1 SSRPAWLC
9 LFLDGQGHLGAAVD
23 RVADAVGVLGGD
35 LAVVRDREDVLALVV
50 LVDGENLR
58 DEAGADRVGLALN
71 GVDGDLHSA
80 DIRPRG
86 RLLPERLCC
95 ETGTESGI
103 CGWRECVRAC
113 ARTALTPLC
122 GRFTLRASPR
132 VTGWNYAFREGGRAP
147 MPVTESSVDFDWF
160 GPEVCRD
167 PQLYDGLIREAAPVV
182 YSPEYDVWATGR
194 HTQIELMMRDWKTFS
209 STRPAFEEIGQ
220 PMILLSDDPPDH
232 QRVRTV
238 ISKGMSAAVL
248 RRWQEDFAAE
258 AERLV
263 LSLLDAPDGIIDRH
277 TELAKKYVLKVFPD
291 AIGLGDANR
300 EMLIKFGHAQF
311 NMFGPKNA
319 IYRASMDAAVEVFE
333 WVAANCKR
341 DAVKPGGVCMAMYE
355 AADTGAVTQEEAE
368 ILVRT
373 LYSAGSDT
381 TIYALGN
388 TLRALAENPDQ
399 YQLLRSNI
407 DEFAT
412 RAFEEGIRYD
422 NPARFTRRRAT
433 TEVEVD
439 GVTLPEDA
447 KLLLLHMPGGR
458 DPRRW
463 ENPGTYDI
471 TRDVVGKHLGL
482 GFGVHACVGA
492 RVARLEGVSLL
503 SALARHVASIEL
515 ADEPEVTTNM
525 AVHGHEKL
533 PLRIVPA

>member
-1 SSRPAWLC
+1 
-9 LFLDGQGHLGAAVD
+9 
-23 RVADAVGVLGGD
+23 
-35 LAVVRDREDVLALVV
+35 
-50 LVDGENLR
+50 
-58 DEAGADRVGLALN
+58 
-71 GVDGDLHSA
+71 
-80 DIRPRG
+80 
-86 RLLPERLCC
+86 
-95 ETGTESGI
+95 
-103 CGWRECVRAC
+103 
-113 ARTALTPLC
+113 
-122 GRFTLRASPR
+122 
-132 VTGWNYAFREGGRAP
+132 
-147 MPVTESSVDFDWF
+147 MPVTDSSVDFDWF
-160 GPEVCRD
+160 SPEVCRD
-167 PQLYDGLIREAAPVV
+167 PQFYDGLIREAAPVV
-182 YSPEYDVWATGR
+182 YSPQYDVWATGR
-194 HTQIELMMRDWKTFS
+194 HAQIELMMRDWKTFS
-209 STRPAFEEIGQ
+209 STRPPFEEIGQ

-248 RRWQEDFAAE
+248 RRWQEDFAAA

-263 LSLLDAPDGIIDRH
+263 RSLLDAPDGIIDGH
-277 TELAKKYVLKVFPD
+277 TDLAKKYVLDVFPD

-311 NMFGPKNA
+311 NKFGPKND
-319 IYRASMDAAVEVFE
+319 IYRESMEAAVEVFE
-333 WVAANCKR
+333 WVARNCKR

-368 ILVRT
+368 VLVRT

-381 TIYALGN
+381 TIYQLGN

-412 RAFEEGIRYD
+412 RAFEEGVRYD

-433 TEVEVD
+433 MEVDVD

-447 KLLLLHMPGGR
+447 KILILHMPGGR

-463 ENPGTYDI
+463 DRPGEYDI
-471 TRDVVGKHLGL
+471 TRDVVGKHLGF

-515 ADEPEVTTNM
+515 AGEPRVTTNM
-525 AVHGHEKL
+525 AVHGHEAL

>member
-1 SSRPAWLC
+1 MTATDSV
-9 LFLDGQGHLGAAVD
+9 VD
-23 RVADAVGVLGGD
+23 
-35 LAVVRDREDVLALVV
+35 
-50 LVDGENLR
+50 
-58 DEAGADRVGLALN
+58 
-71 GVDGDLHSA
+71 
-80 DIRPRG
+80 
-86 RLLPERLCC
+86 
-95 ETGTESGI
+95 
-103 CGWRECVRAC
+103 
-113 ARTALTPLC
+113 
-122 GRFTLRASPR
+122 AS
-132 VTGWNYAFREGGRAP
+132 
-147 MPVTESSVDFDWF
+147 FDWF
-160 GPEVCRD
+160 SPEVCRD
-167 PQLYDGLIREAAPVV
+167 PQLYDGMIREAGPVV
-182 YSPEYDVWATGR
+182 YSPQYDVWATGR
-194 HTQIELMMRDWKTFS
+194 HAQIELMMRDWKQFS

-238 ISKGMSAAVL
+238 ISKGMSPAVL
-248 RRWQEDFAAE
+248 RRMQDMFESAADE
-258 AERLV
+258 IVR
-263 LSLLDAPDGIIDRH
+263 SLLDAPDGLIDGH
-277 TELAKKYVLKVFPD
+277 TDLVKKYILTVFPD
-291 AIGLGDANR
+291 AIGLGDSNR

-311 NMFGPKNA
+311 NMFGPKND
-319 IYRASMDAAVEVFE
+319 IYRESMEAAGEVFE
-333 WVAANCKR
+333 WVATNCKR
-341 DAVKPGGVCMAMYE
+341 DAVQPGGICMAMYE
-355 AADTGAVTQEEAE
+355 AADTGAVSQEEAE

-381 TIYALGN
+381 TIYSIGN
-388 TLRALAENPDQ
+388 TLRALAENPAQ
-399 YQLLRSNI
+399 YELLRSDI

-433 TEVEVD
+433 EEVDVD

-463 ENPGTYDI
+463 ENPQVYDI

-503 SALARHVASIEL
+503 SALARHVRSVEL
-515 ADEPEVTTNM
+515 AGQPQVTTNM

>member
-1 SSRPAWLC
+1 
-9 LFLDGQGHLGAAVD
+9 
-23 RVADAVGVLGGD
+23 
-35 LAVVRDREDVLALVV
+35 
-50 LVDGENLR
+50 
-58 DEAGADRVGLALN
+58 
-71 GVDGDLHSA
+71 
-80 DIRPRG
+80 
-86 RLLPERLCC
+86 
-95 ETGTESGI
+95 
-103 CGWRECVRAC
+103 
-113 ARTALTPLC
+113 
-122 GRFTLRASPR
+122 
-132 VTGWNYAFREGGRAP
+132 
-147 MPVTESSVDFDWF
+147 MPVTDSSVDFDWF
-160 GPEVCRD
+160 SPEVCRD
-167 PQLYDGLIREAAPVV
+167 PQLYDGLIREAAPVA
-182 YSPEYDVWATGR
+182 YSPQYDVWATGR
-194 HTQIELMMRDWKTFS
+194 HEQIELMMRDWKTFS

-238 ISKGMSAAVL
+238 ISKGMSPAVL
-248 RRWQEDFAAE
+248 RRMQDMFESE
-258 AERLV
+258 ADRIV
-263 LSLLDAPDGIIDRH
+263 RSLLDAPGGVIDGH
-277 TELAKKYVLKVFPD
+277 TDLAKQYILQVFPD

-300 EMLIKFGHAQF
+300 EMLIRFGHAQF
-311 NMFGPKNA
+311 NMFGPKND
-319 IYRASMDAAVEVFE
+319 IYRESMEAAGEVFE
-333 WVAANCKR
+333 WVATNCKR
-341 DAVKPGGVCMAMYE
+341 DAVQPGGICMAMYE

-381 TIYALGN
+381 TIYSLGN

-399 YQLLRSNI
+399 YALLRSDI
-407 DEFAT
+407 DEFAV

-433 TEVEVD
+433 MEVDVD

-447 KLLLLHMPGGR
+447 QLLLLHMPGGR

-463 ENPGTYDI
+463 ESPGGYDI

-503 SALARHVASIEL
+503 SALARHVASVEL
-515 ADEPEVTTNM
+515 AGEPEVTTNM